1 LKNKA
6 ENCCDFAD
14 SGGGCGGG
22 GGGGHSL
29 FKVSLS
35 FFYTGLLREVWGF
48 NYSSA
53 FIFFCECVP
62 SYS

>member
-35 FFYTGLLREVWGF
+35 FFYTGLLREV
-48 NYSSA
+48 
-53 FIFFCECVP
+53 
-62 SYS
+62 